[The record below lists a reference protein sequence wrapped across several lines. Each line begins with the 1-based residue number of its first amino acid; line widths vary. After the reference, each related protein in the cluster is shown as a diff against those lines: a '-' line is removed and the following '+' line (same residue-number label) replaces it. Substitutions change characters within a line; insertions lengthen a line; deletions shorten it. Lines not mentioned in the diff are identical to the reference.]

1 MNAEDLIASVQP
13 RLAAATGSACT
24 SGIPESSHVLQAT
37 GLNAAEADSSV
48 RFSFGRFTGDHE
60 PREAAMVVASAL
72 HGTG

>member
-1 MNAEDLIASVQP
+1 
-13 RLAAATGSACT
+13 GSACT